1 MELTEHRSEAVPD
14 AIPKNHSLPQK
25 HKLGLYPERISGTS
39 FTAKRAANRQTFLYR
54 IYPSTAQSTWKRVP
68 EHPLSQ
74 NLQASV
80 KHLPDQFVWPPFEVQ
95 TEKTFLDSLNL
106 IGGAGDPTVKN
117 GVAYYSYA
125 AGKSMDEKTA
135 FYSADGD
142 WLIGML
148 G

>member
-1 MELTEHRSEAVPD
+1 V
-14 AIPKNHSLPQK
+14 PKNQNLPQR

-39 FTAKRAANRQTFLYR
+39 FTAKRAENRQTFLYR

-68 EHPLSQ
+68 EHPLSL

-80 KHLPDQFVWPPFEVQ
+80 KHLPDQFVWPPFEVL
-95 TEKTFLDSLNL
+95 TEKSFIDGLNL
-106 IGGAGDPTVKN
+106 IGGAGDPTIKN

-125 AGKSMDEKTA
+125 CGKDMDEKTA

-142 WLIGML
+142 WLIGSCLSTVMVTTI
-148 G
+148 